1 MGKRSVIADIRD
13 AFGSEL
19 DAGQQSGLISWLAF
33 TGTFAGVRGITHAIR
48 AGKGPFKNLSV
59 GGEHL
64 HHYMWG
70 IGLLAGVGAV
80 AVRGDEKLRRHPVT
94 GVAYGSGLA
103 LIVDEFALLLD
114 LKDVY
119 WAREGRVSVDV
130 GVTASSAVGSYF
142 AALPVLR
149 EVARKR
155 GLSPPASPL
164 RKIRAAANSADPA
177 GQAAGEPGSS

>member
-1 MGKRSVIADIRD
+1 MGKRSVIADIHD

-19 DAGQQSGLISWLAF
+19 DVGQQSALIGWLAF
-33 TGTFAGVRGITHAIR
+33 TGTFSGVRGITHAIR
-48 AGKGPFKNLSV
+48 SGKGPFKNLSV

-70 IGLLAGVGAV
+70 IGMLAGVGAI

-94 GVAYGSGLA
+94 ALAYGAGLA

-119 WAREGRVSVDV
+119 WAKQGRVSVDV
-130 GVTASSAVGSYF
+130 GVGGSSLAGSYF
-142 AALPVLR
+142 AGLPVIR

-155 GLSPPASPL
+155 RVA
-164 RKIRAAANSADPA
+164 RAK
-177 GQAAGEPGSS
+177 G